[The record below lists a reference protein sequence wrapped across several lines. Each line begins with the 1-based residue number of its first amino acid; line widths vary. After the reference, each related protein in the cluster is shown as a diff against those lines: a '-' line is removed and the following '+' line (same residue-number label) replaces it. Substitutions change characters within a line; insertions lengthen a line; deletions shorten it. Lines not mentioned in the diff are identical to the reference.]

1 MFPRLTPA
9 VRSILLINVVV
20 FFASSILGL
29 DDALASFAALAPL
42 SSKDFFPSQFIT
54 YMFLHGN
61 LRHLFGNMLMLFF
74 FGSWVEQVWGAQRF
88 LIFYLICGLGAGVLY
103 ASINYVEYQGMRQEY
118 ESVRNHPTPSGILGF
133 VGEYGDPSYG
143 QDYQILNQYDEHP
156 EDPIAERN
164 AILLMDNWF
173 SARKNYG
180 RMLGASGAVFGVLLA
195 LGMLFPNHTVMLIIP
210 PIPVKIKYLVGFL
223 GIAEYF
229 AILRAT
235 PGDNVAHN
243 AHLAGMLIA
252 FLLIRFGNFGG
263 NR

>member
-1 MFPRLTPA
+1 
-9 VRSILLINVVV
+9 
-20 FFASSILGL
+20 
-29 DDALASFAALAPL
+29 
-42 SSKDFFPSQFIT
+42 
-54 YMFLHGN
+54 
-61 LRHLFGNMLMLFF
+61 
-74 FGSWVEQVWGAQRF
+74 
-88 LIFYLICGLGAGVLY
+88 
-103 ASINYVEYQGMRQEY
+103 
-118 ESVRNHPTPSGILGF
+118 
-133 VGEYGDPSYG
+133 
-143 QDYQILNQYDEHP
+143 
-156 EDPIAERN
+156 
-164 AILLMDNWF
+164 
-173 SARKNYG
+173 
-180 RMLGASGAVFGVLLA
+180 MLGASGAVFGVLLA